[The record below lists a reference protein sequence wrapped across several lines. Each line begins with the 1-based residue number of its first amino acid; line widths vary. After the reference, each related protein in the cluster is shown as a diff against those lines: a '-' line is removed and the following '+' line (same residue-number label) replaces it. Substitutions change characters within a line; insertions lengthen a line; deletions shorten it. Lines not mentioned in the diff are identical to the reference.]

1 MTNLDKIQ
9 KHLDNIYQ
17 LASLALDDL
26 DAAKYDDVMGLML
39 EISDRVNSAV
49 RIMED
54 NEGDFQE

>member
-9 KHLDNIYQ
+9 NHLDNIDQ
-17 LASLALDDL
+17 PSCLALDDL

-39 EISDRVNSAV
+39 EISDRVNFII

-54 NEGDFQE
+54 NEDEFKQ